1 MGVTSSTVT
10 SRRANVVDPGA
21 VKDLSRSDIL
31 AALEKNAFRDPNI
44 SDGETEAH
52 GFVVHEEL
60 FNSDFEASSEKTF
73 VGSYIVFTYR
83 RDKLKIPNAYL
94 KALVEVEQKKVSDSQ
109 GGKRLG
115 RAEKA
120 AIKERVETLLLRKVI
135 PAVQTADIVWSLTD
149 NSVRV
154 FTGSRNVFETALELF
169 EATFQAELLSV
180 EPFTRLLDLGNSEDD
195 LEKMVLPAPIYIP
208 ALLKS

>member
-1 MGVTSSTVT
+1 M
-10 SRRANVVDPGA
+10 
-21 VKDLSRSDIL
+21 
-31 AALEKNAFRDPNI
+31 
-44 SDGETEAH
+44 
-52 GFVVHEEL
+52 
-60 FNSDFEASSEKTF
+60 
-73 VGSYIVFTYR
+73 FTYR